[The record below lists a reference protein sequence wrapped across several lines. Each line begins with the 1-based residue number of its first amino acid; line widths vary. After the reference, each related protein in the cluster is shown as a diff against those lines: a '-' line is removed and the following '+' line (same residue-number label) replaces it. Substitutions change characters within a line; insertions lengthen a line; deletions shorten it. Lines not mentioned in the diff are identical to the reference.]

1 MISVDAFAHPIVLI
15 NGVELPVMMS
25 RIDVLA
31 PILDLKGLEEELVLD
46 LHYSLG
52 KTRTWNASAVR
63 EIAASL
69 RDRIIENTKR
79 VVDEV
84 GERVDGFRSEEI
96 VSQWTSGLG
105 LLATVAIADQT
116 LSWERRVDGV
126 AT

>member
-1 MISVDAFAHPIVLI
+1 MISVDDFAHPIVLI
-15 NGVELPVMMS
+15 NGIELPVMMS

-31 PILDLKGLEEELVLD
+31 PILDLEGLEEKLVLD

-52 KTRTWNASAVR
+52 KMRTWNVSTVR
-63 EIAASL
+63 EIATSL
-69 RDRIIENTKR
+69 RDRIIEDKKR
-79 VVDEV
+79 VLDDV
-84 GERVDGFRSEEI
+84 GERVDEFRSEEI

-105 LLATVAIADQT
+105 LLATVAIANQT